1 MNREPR
7 AATLTKAID
16 VLSVLMSGPKS
27 LSAIAKQTDLPKA
40 TIHRLL
46 VGLGYKDLVIQI
58 DGAGTYGLG
67 PGCLRLAEA
76 ATKDGGGLSGVAMP
90 VLERVWSE
98 TDETVTLH
106 VRVGYQRLCVTEI
119 ISRGPLRYVSGVG
132 SSAPLHVGSAGKV
145 LLAFL
150 TPAERARRPRQARV
164 GRHLPELADRAR
176 GVAGRARQG
185 SPSGVG
191 RQLRGTGTRR
201 RGHLGPGLRRRGRV
215 ARGPEPARA
224 GRAIRPRAGACAAR
238 RLRQGGGG
246 GHRPHGSDSQLLKS
260 APGFAASAAGGGT
273 FVPC

>member
-27 LSAIAKQTDLPKA
+27 LSAVAKQTDLPKA

-46 VGLGYKDLVIQI
+46 VGLGYKDLVIQT
-58 DGAGTYGLG
+58 DAAGTYALG

-90 VLERVWSE
+90 VLERVWAE

-150 TPAERARRPRQARV
+150 TPAEQRDVLAKLESDGSSPSSPAEREELRA
-164 GRHLPELADRAR
+164 ELAKVR
-176 GVAGRARQG
+176 RQG
-185 SPSGVG
+185 WAASFGERVPGAGAVSAPVFAGEG
-191 RQLRGTGTRR
+191 PLLGALSL
-201 RGHLGPGLRRRGRV
+201 LGPAERF
-215 ARGPEPARA
+215 GPERAPALRDA
-224 GRAIRPRAGACAAR
+224 CVKAAAEITALMGAT
-238 RLRQGGGG
+238 L
-246 GHRPHGSDSQLLKS
+246 HS
-260 APGFAASAAGGGT
+260 
-273 FVPC
+273 